1 MRKKQRT
8 LFEVVVA
15 LYVIS
20 LMTAFTPVAKAES
33 ASALS
38 SSNTA
43 LSASAS
49 TNFPAQGPIWLLG
62 IALIGGAIIFR
73 RDAP

>member
-8 LFEVVVA
+8 LFEIVVA

-33 ASALS
+33 ASAL